1 MVARPVCANHRQ
13 CLFDDSDH
21 LLVTWE
27 LPELNSLLLCQVEQ
41 TWLNYSFLE
50 LEVDMQS
57 FQITGPNVSVT
68 DTSFEIRPVMPGT
81 TYNVTVTF
89 VNQVG
94 ESVDNTVGRSLNC
107 C

>member
-1 MVARPVCANHRQ
+1 M
-13 CLFDDSDH
+13 
-21 LLVTWE
+21 VTWD
-27 LPELNSLLLCQVEQ
+27 LPKLNSLLLCPVEQ
-41 TWLNYSFLE
+41 VWLNYSYLE

-57 FQITGPNVSVT
+57 LQITSPNISVT

-94 ESVDNTVGRSLNC
+94 ESVDNTVGKSLTNRLYDN
-107 C
+107 